1 MPSSLH
7 RGNISRAGMVL
18 GVRVVIGD
26 EVREEAGL

>member
-7 RGNISRAGMVL
+7 RGSISRAGMGL